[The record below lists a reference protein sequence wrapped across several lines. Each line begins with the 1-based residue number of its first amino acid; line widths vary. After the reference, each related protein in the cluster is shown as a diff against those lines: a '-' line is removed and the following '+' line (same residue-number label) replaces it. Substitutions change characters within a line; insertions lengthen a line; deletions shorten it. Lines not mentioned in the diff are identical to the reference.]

1 MWQSQWRERATL
13 MPFRIDVCDDVLE
26 DLRSRLRRTR
36 WPEAE
41 CVDDWSQ
48 GMPLA
53 YTRDLAGYWADEYDW
68 RSSEAALFA
77 CAELSK
83 TCPDSSRLQA
93 RLRVSVGVT
102 PHESTCLEGSTMAK
116 NINLTGKI
124 AVVTGAG
131 SGIGAATAR
140 LLARHGAKVHVADIN
155 ADAAAAVAGEIGG
168 GAVDH
173 AIDVSHPE
181 EVEAL
186 AKAVFDQD
194 GRVDILHNNA
204 GIGHGAD
211 IDATT
216 VEDWQRVIGVNL
228 LGVAYG
234 VQAFVPRM
242 LEQGHPATVIN
253 TASEAGLHPIAR
265 MAPYCASKFG
275 VVGMSEALNAE
286 LRPRGIRVVA
296 LCPGIINTPIVRE
309 GTMRGD
315 LSTEQAKIAAFYDKH
330 GASPDT
336 VAAAVLDAIARP
348 RLIVATPRTHVLAPY
363 VLHRISPRLVQPL
376 ARVLPKVMTRG

>member
-1 MWQSQWRERATL
+1 
-13 MPFRIDVCDDVLE
+13 
-26 DLRSRLRRTR
+26 
-36 WPEAE
+36 
-41 CVDDWSQ
+41 
-48 GMPLA
+48 
-53 YTRDLAGYWADEYDW
+53 
-68 RSSEAALFA
+68 
-77 CAELSK
+77 
-83 TCPDSSRLQA
+83 
-93 RLRVSVGVT
+93 
-102 PHESTCLEGSTMAK
+102 MAK

-124 AVVTGAG
+124 AVITGAG

-140 LLARHGAKVHVADIN
+140 LLARRGAKVHVADIN
-155 ADAAAAVAGEIGG
+155 AAAAAAVAREIGG

-173 AIDVSHPE
+173 AIDVSRPD

-194 GRVDILHNNA
+194 GQVDVLHNNA

-216 VEDWQRVIGVNL
+216 VDDWQRVIGINL

-242 LEQGHPATVIN
+242 LEQGRKAIVVN
-253 TASEAGLHPIAR
+253 TASEAGLHPVAR
-265 MAPYCASKFG
+265 MAPYCASKYG
-275 VVGMSEALNAE
+275 VVGMSESLDAE

-296 LCPGIINTPIVRE
+296 LCPGIINTSIISDGV
-309 GTMRGD
+309 MRGQ
-315 LSTEQAKIAAFYDKH
+315 LSDDQAKIAAFYRKH

-348 RLIVATPRTHVLAPY
+348 RLIIASPRTHVLGPY
-363 VLHRISPRLVQPL
+363 LLHRISPRLVQPL
-376 ARVLPKVMTRG
+376 ARALPKVIARG